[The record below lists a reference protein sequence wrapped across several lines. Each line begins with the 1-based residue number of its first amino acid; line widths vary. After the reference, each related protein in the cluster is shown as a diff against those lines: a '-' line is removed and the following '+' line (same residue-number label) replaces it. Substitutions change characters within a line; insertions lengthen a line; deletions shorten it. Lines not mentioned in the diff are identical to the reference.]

1 MKRLKAQ
8 YLYVSFVHAMINQ
21 GPGFDSSRMC
31 NELAGIDMAS
41 TRFNNFLSFSRVQGD
56 KIGKYRK

>member
-31 NELAGIDMAS
+31 NELAGIDMAI
-41 TRFNNFLSFSRVQGD
+41 TRSKHFLCFSRVQGELA
-56 KIGKYRK
+56 GKYRK